1 MLMFVDGTGRKQS
14 VQDVVHLHRL
24 VIGGVIQDS
33 TWLGCA
39 EEVRWLPANSLDV
52 YRQVKEFIAQRGDKP
67 TLASSSAGSGTAPN
81 IAALRCTADAHLAEL
96 QRMMEEIVQTKFHAR
111 RGWVLKRRMPRI
123 AAESP

>member
-1 MLMFVDGTGRKQS
+1 MLMFVDVTGRKQS

-52 YRQVKEFIAQRGDKP
+52 YRQVKEFIEHGGDKP
-67 TLASSSAGSGTAPN
+67 TWASPLAGSSTAPSV
-81 IAALRCTADAHLAEL
+81 ASFHHTAEAHLAEL
-96 QRMMEEIVQTKFHAR
+96 RRMMEEIAQTSFHAR
-111 RGWVLKRRMPRI
+111 RGWILTWRRLMI
-123 AAESP
+123 STN